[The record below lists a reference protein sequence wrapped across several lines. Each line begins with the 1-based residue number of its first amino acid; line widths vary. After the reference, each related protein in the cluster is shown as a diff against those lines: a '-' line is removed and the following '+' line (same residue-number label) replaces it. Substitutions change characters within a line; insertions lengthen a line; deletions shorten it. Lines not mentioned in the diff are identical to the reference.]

1 MNFFQGDQI
10 FLGVME
16 KTLGGAPSPT
26 YGKNIGFPWG
36 GYPPVHTYACG
47 EAHCVEFWFM
57 GAEKWWVAW
66 KVLCYEKSCDEMSS
80 DEKSYVMKSP
90 VMKSPIVMKVSI
102 MKCPSYEKS
111 CDEMS

>member
-36 GYPPVHTYACG
+36 GTPLCTPMLEVRPIVLSFDLWVQKNG
-47 EAHCVEFWFM
+47 EWH
-57 GAEKWWVAW
+57 
-66 KVLCYEKSCDEMSS
+66 
-80 DEKSYVMKSP
+80 EKSYVMKSPVMKSP
-90 VMKSPIVMKVSI
+90 VMKSPIVMKVSG
-102 MKCPSYEKS
+102 MKCPSYERS